1 MGTNNPQ
8 TISPIRG
15 LTRIGSSI
23 MQLNKNGQ
31 APEYSQYPYMLRNA
45 SNASRANLP
54 GATLQIPGQGA
65 AGFTAPI
72 TDPSKPAYNTP
83 MNVRPY
89 MPGFYQPSPNVDIDR
104 PRLTLQMS
112 LPQMSEIPNEER
124 VQYAYQKQVE
134 LQKKINGHTN
144 AAR

>member
-1 MGTNNPQ
+1 
-8 TISPIRG
+8 
-15 LTRIGSSI
+15 
-23 MQLNKNGQ
+23 
-31 APEYSQYPYMLRNA
+31 
-45 SNASRANLP
+45 
-54 GATLQIPGQGA
+54 
-65 AGFTAPI
+65 
-72 TDPSKPAYNTP
+72 
-83 MNVRPY
+83 MNIRPY

-144 AAR
+144 NARQAPDAEDDEIIKNTPTAGSKPGGNLTAGQDPNPENVRNPSTQSRGILKTGN